1 MTKNKLSI
9 TSKGWLIV
17 GLVLMVTGF
26 YILVTANSLNNESE
40 LLREYSV
47 NEVNYQN
54 INDVANRISVSFLFL
69 AIASLI
75 IIVIGAIMCIEW
87 ILFSKFLKSWWG
99 LKK

>member
-9 TSKGWLIV
+9 TSKGWLII
-17 GLVLMVTGF
+17 GIVLIITGVYLLF
-26 YILVTANSLNNESE
+26 IANSLHNESE
-40 LLREYSV
+40 LLLEYSV

-75 IIVIGAIMCIEW
+75 IIAIGAIMCIEW
-87 ILFSKFLKSWWG
+87 ILFSKFLKSYM
-99 LKK
+99 KE